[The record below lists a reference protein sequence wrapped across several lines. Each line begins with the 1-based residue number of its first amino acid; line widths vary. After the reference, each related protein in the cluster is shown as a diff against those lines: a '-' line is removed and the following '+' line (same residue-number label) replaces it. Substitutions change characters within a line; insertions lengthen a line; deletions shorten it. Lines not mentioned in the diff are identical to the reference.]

1 MQPRFQI
8 VPGFSILPKENPSMQ
23 NQSNKPTLTSPNY
36 RCLLHIAI
44 AISFLTL
51 LLSLAGCSK
60 SAGANSMKLKWPG
73 MNEKEMP
80 VKSSYAFGVTK
91 TFTDINQKIS
101 TAPSYR
107 VYAASYDLDS
117 GNFAQTMDKPLA
129 GDDQIRVTFSL
140 VGDQGGN
147 EKSPLKAGDYSA
159 KADKFMK
166 VEDVSIVTRKDGKDN
181 TVWFERGA
189 INGTV
194 KVTSVSDGNIV
205 GDVDLTSGDSAI
217 KGPFTAKVLLRK

>member
-1 MQPRFQI
+1 MQTQNNKLMITSLKVHPR
-8 VPGFSILPKENPSMQ
+8 
-23 NQSNKPTLTSPNY
+23 Y
-36 RCLLHIAI
+36 RVHIAI
-44 AISFLTL
+44 AISLLTL
-51 LLSLAGCSK
+51 LVLPAGCGK
-60 SAGANSMKLKWPG
+60 GAGGSSMKLKWPG
-73 MNEKEMP
+73 VNEKEMP

-107 VYAASYDLDS
+107 VYAASYDLDA
-117 GNFAQTMDKPLA
+117 GNFAQTMNKPLA
-129 GDDQIRVTFSL
+129 ADDQIRITFSL

-147 EKSPLKAGDYSA
+147 EKSPLNAGDYSA

-166 VEDVSIVTRKDGKDN
+166 VEDVSIVTRKDGKDD
-181 TVWFERGA
+181 TLWFERGA

-194 KVTSVSDGNIV
+194 KVTSVSDGTV
-205 GDVDLTSGDSAI
+205 AGDVDLTSGESAI

>member
-1 MQPRFQI
+1 
-8 VPGFSILPKENPSMQ
+8 MQ
-23 NQSNKPTLTSPNY
+23 NQSNKPTITLFKIRN

-44 AISFLTL
+44 AISLFTL
-51 LLSLAGCSK
+51 LLSLTGCSK

-73 MNEKEMP
+73 VNEKEMP

-107 VYAASYDLDS
+107 VYAASYDLDA
-117 GNFAQTMDKPLA
+117 GNFAQTMDKPLG

-181 TVWFERGA
+181 TLWFERGA

-205 GDVDLTSGDSAI
+205 GDVELTSGESAI